1 MTDTQKVA
9 EVRMCSVGP
18 WPMNSYAIICRQSGQ
33 SVLIDPGAEPE
44 RLQEML
50 AGSQPIA
57 ILLTH
62 SHPDH
67 VGALEEMLQR
77 LQVPLIAHPGPHH
90 DALKVQPDR
99 ALLGG
104 ASFEIGQV
112 RLQVYHAP
120 GHCADQICFVI
131 EDMPDIIVGDTVF
144 AGGPG
149 KTWSA
154 DDFETTLGTLRGVVL
169 SWPDESI
176 CHPGHGPAFRLGD
189 KRAAIEEF
197 LKRDYLPGFFGDASW
212 E

>member
-1 MTDTQKVA
+1 
-9 EVRMCSVGP
+9 
-18 WPMNSYAIICRQSGQ
+18 MNSYAIVCRQSGL
-33 SVLIDPGAEPE
+33 SVLIDPGAEPD

-50 AGSQPIA
+50 AGSRPIA

-67 VGALEEMLQR
+67 VGVLEEMLQR

-90 DALKVQPDR
+90 DALQLPPDR

-104 ASFEIGQV
+104 DTFEIGQV
-112 RLQVYHAP
+112 RLQVYHTP
-120 GHCADQICFVI
+120 GHCADQISFAI
-131 EDMPDIIVGDTVF
+131 EGMPDIIVGDTLF

-154 DDFETTLGTLRGVVL
+154 EGFEISLGTLRGVVL
-169 SWPDESI
+169 NWPDQSI
-176 CHPGHGPAFRLGD
+176 CHPGHGSAFRLGD
-189 KRAAIEEF
+189 KRAAIEAF
-197 LKRDYLPGFFGDASW
+197 LNRDHRPGFFGDASW